1 MVSITGVDGLKQE
14 ATTSGGVPT
23 TTLSPV
29 FNLTVRIDNSGY
41 AWYRACVGEL
51 STAVVS
57 YGDAFLGKGSVPPFC
72 AEENEVQERVATAW
86 GEDVVLPRFL
96 RERLSGELERGE
108 ASLDRRT
115 GDHAGGLFPVHRQGA
130 CLQQGQDR
138 RGFFCVP
145 REERL
150 CAASASRRI
159 Y

>member
-1 MVSITGVDGLKQE
+1 VVALFYPPSGLLRITGVDGLKQE

-108 ASLDRRT
+108 ASLDVQVR
-115 GDHAGGLFPVHRQGA
+115 
-130 CLQQGQDR
+130 
-138 RGFFCVP
+138 
-145 REERL
+145 
-150 CAASASRRI
+150 
-159 Y
+159 